1 MAEALEAKQKR
12 MKEFENKN
20 EWALI
25 LGGSSGL
32 GLATAKKLAAHGMN
46 ICIVHRNPRAQQ
58 AQIEA
63 EFKKIAETG
72 VDFASYNTDGLNAEK
87 RKALLEDLQV
97 ELEGGKIKAFVHSV
111 AKGNLKSMV
120 SDDQSTLKSD
130 DFQITIQAMGI
141 SLYDWVKELHE
152 AGLFSEDSRV
162 ISFTSE
168 GNTKAW
174 KNYAAVSAAKV
185 TLEAIT
191 RNIALEFAPFGIRAN
206 CIQAGVTDTASLR
219 MIPGSDK
226 LKEHSKK
233 RNPFKRLTTPEDV
246 ANAVYLLCKDEAA
259 WINGTVIKVDGGEH
273 LS

>member
-1 MAEALEAKQKR
+1 
-12 MKEFENKN
+12 MKEFQNKN

-32 GLATAKKLAAHGMN
+32 GLATAKKLARHGMN
-46 ICIVHRNPRAQQ
+46 ICVIHRNSRAQQ
-58 AQIEA
+58 ANIEK
-63 EFKKIAETG
+63 EFKEIASLG
-72 VDFASYNTDGLNAEK
+72 VDFASYNMDAFHPEK
-87 RKALLEDLQV
+87 RAALIEDLSE
-97 ELEGGKIKAFVHSV
+97 ELEGGKIKTFVHSV
-111 AKGNLKSMV
+111 AKGNLKPMISE
-120 SDDQSTLKSD
+120 DKPNLKSD
-130 DFQITIQAMGI
+130 DFQLTIQAMGI
-141 SLYDWVKELHE
+141 SLYDWVKELFN
-152 AGLFSEDSRV
+152 ANLFTEDARV

-219 MIPGSDK
+219 MIPGSDQ
-226 LKEHSKK
+226 LKEHSIK
-233 RNPFKRLTTPEDV
+233 RNPFSRLTLPEDV
-246 ANAVYLLCKDEAA
+246 ANVVYLLSKDEAA
-259 WINGTVIKVDGGEH
+259 WINGTIIKVDGGEH